1 MARTRILL
9 LNIFQRLLDQYGPQ
23 SWWPAD
29 NPFEIIVGAIL
40 TQGTK
45 WANVEKALSNLKSAN
60 SLSPVAIR
68 TIPLAEL
75 SCLVYPSGYFN
86 EKARKLKAIAEFIKR
101 YDDDIDT
108 MAAADGE
115 LLRKELLSV
124 YGIGEETADDILV
137 YAIGKPYFVIDEYTK
152 RIFHRIGLASEQN
165 KYSQYQALFADNLSE
180 TPEIFGEYHA
190 LIVAHAINVC
200 KKQEPRCWECC
211 VLDLCD
217 AGKEVTP
224 PLK

>member
-1 MARTRILL
+1 MPKTRALL

-29 NPFEIIVGAIL
+29 NPFEIMVGAIL

-45 WANVEKALSNLKSAN
+45 WANVQKALSNLKSAN
-60 SLSPVAIR
+60 SLSPAAIR
-68 TIPLAEL
+68 AIPLAEL
-75 SCLVYPSGYFN
+75 ACLVYPSGYFN
-86 EKARKLKAIAEFIKR
+86 DKARKLKAIAEFIKR

-137 YAIGKPYFVIDEYTK
+137 YAIGKSYFVIDEYTK
-152 RIFHRIGLASEQN
+152 RIFRRIGLAPEKN
-165 KYSQYQALFADNLSE
+165 KYAQYQALFADNLSE
-180 TPEIFGEYHA
+180 NLEIFGEYHA

-200 KKQEPRCWECC
+200 KKLEPRCFECC
-211 VLDLCD
+211 VLDLCPV
-217 AGKEVTP
+217 GQKVSRY
-224 PLK
+224 